1 MMMTPDEP
9 RFEVEINYTKPI
21 IKSMVFELNKPLYK
35 IFGLLLLLSMVCF
48 LFPDASSIFSLGR
61 SFWVGSIVYC
71 ISFPV
76 VFLLF
81 LVKQLKNSLARFGWG
96 KKLTLT
102 SEHFSWQW
110 ENKVIT
116 TAPWQTFYC
125 LQKRKHLWLL
135 YLDKALILYLP
146 TDQLPAEAQ
155 AFILQKLTEYN
166 VPIKG

>member
-1 MMMTPDEP
+1 MMMTEDPH
-9 RFEVEINYTKPI
+9 FEIEINYTKPI

-35 IFGLLLLLSMVCF
+35 IFGLLLLLSMVCL

-102 SEHFSWQW
+102 SEYFSWQW

-146 TDQLPAEAQ
+146 TDQLSPEAQ
-155 AFILQKLTEYN
+155 AFILQKLTEHN
-166 VPIKG
+166 VPIIG

>member
-1 MMMTPDEP
+1 MTTEDPH
-9 RFEVEINYTKPI
+9 FEIEINYTKPV
-21 IKSMVFELNKPLYK
+21 IKSMVFELNKLLYK
-35 IFGLLLLLSMVCF
+35 IFGLLLLLSMVCLF
-48 LFPDASSIFSLGR
+48 FPDASSIFSLGR
-61 SFWVGSIVYC
+61 AFWFGSIVYC

-76 VFLLF
+76 LFLLF
-81 LVKQLKNSLARFGWG
+81 SVKQLENSLARFGWG

-125 LQKRKHLWLL
+125 LQKSKKLWLL
-135 YLDKALILYLP
+135 YIDKRLSLFLP

-155 AFILQKLTEYN
+155 AFILKKLTEHN
-166 VPIKG
+166 VPIKD